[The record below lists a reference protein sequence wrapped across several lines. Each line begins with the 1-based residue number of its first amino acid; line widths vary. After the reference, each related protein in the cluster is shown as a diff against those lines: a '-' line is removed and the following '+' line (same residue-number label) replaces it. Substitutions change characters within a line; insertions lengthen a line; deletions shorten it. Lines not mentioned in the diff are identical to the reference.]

1 MHVIEVCIMYI
12 YHSVQHAIMT
22 LHLIMYITSQLKM
35 TIINFKSFE
44 KNKNGVQDLLKIK
57 VEELTLFRKTALSCK
72 KFKDLSFSCS
82 YVSHEYDEEALR
94 PPSSMPSSLSNR
106 AFLDARLS
114 LQTKKIKSCA

>member
-57 VEELTLFRKTALSCK
+57 VEELTLFRKTTLSCRI
-72 KFKDLSFSCS
+72 FKDLSFSCS
-82 YVSHEYDEEALR
+82 SVYDEEALR
-94 PPSSMPSSLSNR
+94 PPSSMPSRLSNR
-106 AFLDARLS
+106 ALLDARLS
-114 LQTKKIKSCA
+114 LQKKR